1 MARNVEFNEE
11 LAIQKAM
18 EVFWEKGYN
27 GTSLRDLTEAMQINS
42 SSLYNTI
49 GDKEQLYFRC
59 IKHYTDIRKSDLKA
73 RLSSDSSP
81 KAILIQYVQDATNVI
96 LGESKSCLAIKSAFE
111 MGDSNPAVKQ
121 LLKADSDVNYDF
133 LCTLIGK
140 AIDVKEINTQESP
153 EILADFFLSSWT
165 GWYESYILHKD
176 EAKIRAMAAFF
187 IRQIIR

>member
-81 KAILIQYVQDATNVI
+81 KAILIRYVRDATNVI
-96 LGESKSCLAIKSAFE
+96 LGEGKSCLAIKSAFE
-111 MGDSNPAVKQ
+111 IGDSNPAVKQ

-187 IRQIIR
+187 IRQIIQ

>member
-59 IKHYTDIRKSDLKA
+59 IQHYTDIRKKDLKA
-73 RLSSDSSP
+73 RLSSDPSP
-81 KAILIQYVQDATNVI
+81 KAILIQYVHDATNVI

-140 AIDVKEINTQESP
+140 AIDMKEINTHESP